1 MDQPQTETQK
11 QLVEQVLQQ
20 GLPDSQGPWETSA
33 PAARCAEALR
43 TGRLAARGQAPF
55 SQAFREHQ
63 RLAGDPP
70 EHPPLAAIVLASA
83 SHVAARVNR
92 LAEAG
97 KWVEAAEA
105 VAAGVDDPR
114 VGAFVAMAR
123 AQLEVIRAEP
133 QAAGEALDAWID
145 QSLPPSE
152 PMGYRLRTSRV
163 AVAMAN
169 GKFQLAQHLLEQL
182 APHAELDRI
191 STQPAVNLRLRLLAH
206 LGRFDEGLAL
216 LERIEQDNL
225 PVNQRQAVHSRITFL
240 IQANRTDE
248 ARNLLS
254 RTSAPLLSEQHRAN
268 YQALIALRSGDG
280 AEVRRLARQALDAAS
295 PPDRLMLDQSLRLM
309 LAAALIQRDAPAAR
323 RLLGRLDVDGS
334 RSDMRM
340 EWCRL
345 ALIENDPHQ
354 AGVLFAEAL
363 EASGPTGI
371 EAQLRYASEV
381 TAQQVATLYTAALA
395 RAGRQQPPSPR
406 PARHAPPRPTGAGG
420 KTLAR
425 RHRLEELF
433 EVYPKLTRAQTAD
446 LLGCAPATAAR
457 DLAWLSRE
465 GKIRRVETS
474 AHPRTSYYQ
483 RIEPANA

>member
-1 MDQPQTETQK
+1 LDHPETEAER
-11 QLVEQVLQQ
+11 QLVEQVLQR
-20 GLPDSQGPWETSA
+20 GLPDSRGPWGTSG
-33 PAARCAEALR
+33 PAARCAKALR
-43 TGRLAARGQAPF
+43 TGRLAARGEASF
-55 SQAFREHQ
+55 SQAFDEHEP
-63 RLAGDPP
+63 LAAGPP

-92 LAEAG
+92 LSDAER
-97 KWVEAAEA
+97 WVEAAEA
-105 VAAGVDDPR
+105 VAAGVDEPR
-114 VGAFVAMAR
+114 ISAFVAMAR
-123 AQLEVIRAEP
+123 AQLEVVRAEP
-133 QAAGEALDAWID
+133 QVAGEALEAWIGP
-145 QSLPPSE
+145 SLPPSE

-163 AVAMAN
+163 AVAMASDE
-169 GKFQLAQHLLEQL
+169 FELAQRLLEEL
-182 APHAELDRI
+182 APHAQLDRI

-216 LERIEQDNL
+216 LERIEQHNL

-240 IQANRTDE
+240 IQANRTGE
-248 ARNLLS
+248 AQDLLN
-254 RTSAPLLSEQHRAN
+254 RTRAPLLARQHRAN
-268 YQALIALRSGDG
+268 YQALIGLRKGDG

-323 RLLGRLDVDGS
+323 RLLSRLDVDGS

-345 ALIENDPHQ
+345 ALIENDTRQ
-354 AGVLFAEAL
+354 AGVLFAKAL

-371 EAQLRYASEV
+371 EAQLRYASET
-381 TAQQVATLYTAALA
+381 TAQQVATLYTAALT
-395 RAGRQQPPSPR
+395 RGRGHQPWGTRQTRGTPPR
-406 PARHAPPRPTGAGG
+406 PAGGAG
-420 KTLAR
+420 KTLSR

-433 EVYPKLTRAQTAD
+433 EVYPRLTRRQTAR

-457 DLAWLSRE
+457 DLACLSRE
-465 GKIRRVETS
+465 GKIRRVDTS